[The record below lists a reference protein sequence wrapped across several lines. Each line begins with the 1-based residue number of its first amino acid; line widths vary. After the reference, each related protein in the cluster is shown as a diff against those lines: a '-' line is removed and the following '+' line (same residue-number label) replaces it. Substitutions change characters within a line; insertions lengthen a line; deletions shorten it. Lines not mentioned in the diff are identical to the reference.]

1 MKGEVIKYVCS
12 AGGLL
17 KAKVYIETSVI
28 SYLTARPNN
37 DIRAMANQN
46 ATLEWWETQRLNFD
60 LFISEF
66 VVAEAS
72 LGPPDAVKRRLE
84 AIADILELQAT
95 EEVRVLG
102 QELICRNALPANA
115 EIDAYHVAIATVNG
129 LEYMLTWNCT
139 HIANAHTRSKIEAT
153 CRALGYEPPIICT
166 PQELTEEV

>member
-1 MKGEVIKYVCS
+1 
-12 AGGLL
+12 L
-17 KAKVYIETSVI
+17 KAKVYVETSVI

-46 ATLEWWETQRLNFD
+46 VTIEWWETQRLNFD

-72 LGPPDAVKRRLE
+72 IGDPDAVQRRLA
-84 AIADILELQAT
+84 AIADIMELQAT

-102 QELICRNALPANA
+102 QQLIRCNALPENA
-115 EIDAYHVAIATVNG
+115 EVDAYHVAIATVNG
-129 LEYMLTWNCT
+129 IDYLLTWNCA
-139 HIANAHTRSKIEAT
+139 HIANAHTRPRIEAA

>member
-1 MKGEVIKYVCS
+1 M
-12 AGGLL
+12 
-17 KAKVYIETSVI
+17 KAKVYVETSVI

-46 ATLEWWETQRLNFD
+46 VTIEWWETQRLNFD
-60 LFISEF
+60 LLISEF

-72 LGPPDAVKRRLE
+72 IGDPDAVKRRLA
-84 AIADILELQAT
+84 AIADIMELQAT

-102 QELICRNALPANA
+102 QQLIRCNALPENA
-115 EIDAYHVAIATVNG
+115 EVDAYHVAIATVNG
-129 LEYMLTWNCT
+129 IDYLLTWNCT
-139 HIANAHTRSKIEAT
+139 HIANAHTRPRIEAA

>member
-1 MKGEVIKYVCS
+1 M
-12 AGGLL
+12 
-17 KAKVYIETSVI
+17 KAKVYVETSVI

-46 ATLEWWETQRLNFD
+46 VTIEWWETQRLNFD

-72 LGPPDAVKRRLE
+72 IGDPDAVQRRLA
-84 AIADILELQAT
+84 AIADIMELQAT

-102 QELICRNALPANA
+102 QQLIRCNALPENA
-115 EIDAYHVAIATVNG
+115 EVDAYHVAIATVNG
-129 LEYMLTWNCT
+129 IDYLLTWNCT
-139 HIANAHTRSKIEAT
+139 HIANAHTRPRIEAA

-166 PQELTEEV
+166 PQELTEEA